1 MRPTAFVAKL
11 LILWIALYAG
21 YAGAQVI
28 DGRDTGNT
36 LGVGLLANTEPYKG
50 LDSEVYVFPTI
61 TWQIGRVFVRETGLG
76 VQILGDES
84 WSLDGFAEWRFDGYD
99 AGDSDFLDGMDDRDG
114 SLDAGLAYVRSSPTY
129 GKFTL
134 SLGAD
139 TLDRHGG
146 YQADITWLKLTRFGV
161 PAVRIAYY
169 SSSLADYYFG
179 VEANEATLGRPA
191 YSPGA
196 GVVISPNY
204 SIGGKLTDRW
214 GWVGSVGADFYPDDI
229 SDSPIMEDSYRAY
242 VFVGASYRFPKNL

>member
-1 MRPTAFVAKL
+1 MFVAKL
-11 LILWIALYAG
+11 MVLWITLHAG
-21 YAGAQVI
+21 YASAQVI

-36 LGVGLLANTEPYKG
+36 LGVGVLSNTEPYRG
-50 LDSEVYVFPTI
+50 LDSELYVFPTI

-76 VQILGDES
+76 VQIAGEEN

-99 AGDSDFLDGMDDRDG
+99 AGDSDFLEGMDDRDG
-114 SLDAGLAYVRSSPTY
+114 TLDAGLAYVRRSPTL
-129 GKFTL
+129 GKFAF

-146 YQADITWLKLTRFGV
+146 YQADVTWSKLTRFGV
-161 PAVRIAYY
+161 PSVRVAYY

-179 VEANEATLGRPA
+179 VEANEAALGRPA

-196 GVVISPNY
+196 GVIISPNY
-204 SIGGKLTDRW
+204 SFGGKLTDRW
-214 GWVGSVGADFYPDDI
+214 NWVGNIGADFYPNDI

-242 VFVGASYRFPKNL
+242 VFVGASYRFPRRPRE